1 MSHHDQQFLR
11 VPKKRVLTAN
21 LDSECRNAKWVQL
34 IVKGQGIVSFA
45 IKQKQPFS
53 WTITEI
59 DGADGLRLEIAAE
72 GATIYER
79 HNGLWQQLCEY
90 QGAEFGLD
98 PDDDCHYWYSFDCH
112 NRRIRYG
119 KGETRLQTMLVNFD
133 FPLSPEGGDDP
144 YAWVRNVDR
153 VLLTPAIEQTIAIW
167 RDPITVE
174 PALLILPTDSIAMDD
189 VALNHATVP
198 ANLTG
203 TCQVL
208 YNNVSGPNFQLNT
221 PDFPHFIDAIEASI
235 RNPLGWCSKTLMS
248 KANEFGDHNV
258 EETYIRITMGVEQG
272 DSPGI
277 PYVMEIW
284 PPGHSSPIHNHA
296 GANAIIRVLSGEITV
311 FLYSMLSRFH
321 QVPFAQQIFR
331 KDAVTW
337 ISPELNQVHKLYN
350 HNKEGPTCIT
360 IQCYM
365 YSDSNTTHY
374 EYFDYISGDAIEP
387 FTPNSDMGFLEF
399 KALMKE
405 EWSSSL
411 CIAR

>member
-1 MSHHDQQFLR
+1 
-11 VPKKRVLTAN
+11 
-21 LDSECRNAKWVQL
+21 
-34 IVKGQGIVSFA
+34 
-45 IKQKQPFS
+45 
-53 WTITEI
+53 
-59 DGADGLRLEIAAE
+59 
-72 GATIYER
+72 
-79 HNGLWQQLCEY
+79 
-90 QGAEFGLD
+90 
-98 PDDDCHYWYSFDCH
+98 
-112 NRRIRYG
+112 
-119 KGETRLQTMLVNFD
+119 
-133 FPLSPEGGDDP
+133 
-144 YAWVRNVDR
+144 
-153 VLLTPAIEQTIAIW
+153 
-167 RDPITVE
+167 
-174 PALLILPTDSIAMDD
+174 
-189 VALNHATVP
+189 
-198 ANLTG
+198 
-203 TCQVL
+203 
-208 YNNVSGPNFQLNT
+208 
-221 PDFPHFIDAIEASI
+221 
-235 RNPLGWCSKTLMS
+235 MS

-258 EETYIRITMGVEQG
+258 EETYLRITMGVEQG

-374 EYFDYISGDAIEP
+374 EYFDYISGDSIEP